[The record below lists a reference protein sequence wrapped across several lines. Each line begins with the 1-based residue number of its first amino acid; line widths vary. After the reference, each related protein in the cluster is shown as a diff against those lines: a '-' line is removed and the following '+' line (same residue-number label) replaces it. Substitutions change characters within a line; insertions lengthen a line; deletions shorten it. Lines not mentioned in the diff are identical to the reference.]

1 MFLLAVLLCAT
12 LFTVKKTQSAAD
24 VIRYDLFLQESPRSH
39 RLADLTFSHT
49 IIITRTCDTGDVIR
63 TYDSPVIVNKT
74 SSKGKKH
81 NCSKKTIRN
90 FSFCDELPV
99 SKFSH
104 T

>member
-12 LFTVKKTQSAAD
+12 LFTVKKKNQSAAD
-24 VIRYDLFLQESPRSH
+24 VIRYDLFLQEGPRSH

-63 TYDSPVIVNKT
+63 THDSPVIVNKI

-81 NCSKKTIRN
+81 NCSKNKQYVTLVFVMN
-90 FSFCDELPV
+90 YQ
-99 SKFSH
+99 
-104 T
+104 